1 MAAVSTG
8 RTSGRAEPH
17 WEPAVDLNRRNTAL
31 NRALAELEGRN
42 GRVLEAGAGTAR
54 FLRAIRIQIPGVEGF
69 ACDAAA
75 AGLHKAIRADERLA
89 VAQGDLTALP
99 YRSESFDAVLVF
111 DVLEHLIEPERAVR
125 EIARVLRPGGLFH
138 ALVPCEGQ
146 PGSLHWLMWK
156 TNLGADLKEKRVGH
170 VQRFTHDSLRRLLQ
184 KAGLQTTSVSYSM
197 HWIGQVRDILAH
209 AEEGEGFP
217 RWLARNPLYRGVL
230 GGLWAAAYLEAL
242 AFSHLE
248 PGAVAAHVTAT
259 KLA

>member
-8 RTSGRAEPH
+8 RTSGRADPN

-31 NRALAELEGRN
+31 NRALAELEGQN

-54 FLRAIRIQIPGVEGF
+54 FLRAIRSQMPAVQGF

-75 AGLHKAIRADERLA
+75 EGLHTAVSVDRALA
-89 VAQGDLTALP
+89 LAQGDLTALP
-99 YRSESFDAVLVF
+99 YRSESFDAVVVF
-111 DVLEHLIEPERAVR
+111 DVLEHVIEPERAVR

-170 VQRFTHDSLRRLLQ
+170 VQRFTHDSLLRLLEN
-184 KAGLQTTSVSYSM
+184 AGLRTTRVSYSM
-197 HWIGQVRDILAH
+197 HWIGQVRDILVH
-209 AEEGEGFP
+209 AEGGKRFP
-217 RWLARNPLYRGVL
+217 PWLARNPLYRVVM
-230 GGLWAAAYLEAL
+230 GGLWAAAYAEAL
-242 AFSHLE
+242 VFRHLE
-248 PGAVAAHVTAT
+248 PGAVAAHVTAI
-259 KLA
+259 KPA